1 MMSFAKRNGFFGVF
15 VCLVIA
21 SSFVL
26 ASPQENQ
33 VAVLINKKQCDAAES
48 YAHKNL
54 KGSVLPYW
62 LGINEGSCR
71 GNKEAGVALIKQSAQ
86 MGNAEAKKTVAIWA
100 KNQESAKQQKQ
111 ALCDD
116 VFGYDAMF
124 DEQIKETQEIYR
136 KLLDRLSDQR
146 LQATLAGGAGRSWS
160 AGQGMAQA
168 SAPYDNKINQVIL
181 ERDNKISNLKYEQ
194 KKLRYENKDCY
205 P

>member
-1 MMSFAKRNGFFGVF
+1 MSSAQRCLFFGVF
-15 VCLVIA
+15 VCLVIISSTAFA
-21 SSFVL
+21 SS
-26 ASPQENQ
+26 QENQ

-62 LGINEGSCR
+62 LGVNEGSCR

-111 ALCDD
+111 VLCDE

-124 DEQIKETQEIYR
+124 DEQIKETQDIYGN
-136 KLLDRLSDQR
+136 LLDRLSDQR
-146 LQATLAGGAGRSWS
+146 LQASLAGAGGRSWTW
-160 AGQGMAQA
+160 AQGMQQA

-181 ERDNKISNLKYEQ
+181 ERDNKISKLKYEQ
-194 KKLRYENKDCY
+194 KKLRYDNRDCY